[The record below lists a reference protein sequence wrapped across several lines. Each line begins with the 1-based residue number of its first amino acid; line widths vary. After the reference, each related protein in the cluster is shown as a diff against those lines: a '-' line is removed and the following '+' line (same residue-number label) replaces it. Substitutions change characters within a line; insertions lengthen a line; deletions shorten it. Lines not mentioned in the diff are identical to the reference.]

1 MAHHD
6 IPDLP
11 SGWVVSTNIEEHISL
26 LRAEGETRYSIAIY
40 PTNPATTRSGWTV
53 MGLANYEPFR
63 PVFTENASLEDAL
76 STAIDEITAKINGEQ
91 IAHVRKAGS
100 DQDAEPT
107 DNPEPESAD
116 EDTETDSDSSDG
128 QSDLNHWT

>member
-40 PTNPATTRSGWTV
+40 PTNPATTHSGWTV

-63 PVFTENASLEDAL
+63 PVFTDNATLEDAL
-76 STAIDEITAKINGEQ
+76 STAIDEITAKNNGEQ
-91 IAHVRKAGS
+91 ITHVRKAGG
-100 DQDAEPT
+100 DQDADPT
-107 DNPEPESAD
+107 DNPEPESDD
-116 EDTETDSDSSDG
+116 EDTETDSDSGDG